1 MIPLVHDF
9 RGESVLV
16 VGGGSVGARKA
27 RRFAR
32 EADVT
37 VLSPAFGGRE
47 FGGAELVRAAP
58 DPDAAADWVA
68 RVDPA
73 LVVAATDDAEVN
85 AAFAAAARDAG
96 ALVNRAD
103 ESVAAAA
110 DSRGGDGEG
119 GAAGNRGAGRVVV
132 PATAGDDPVTVAV
145 STGGR
150 SPALSKYLRE
160 EIEAEFAGAGGMA
173 ELTAALRE
181 DLRAT
186 ALPPADRRDAV
197 RAVVRSEPVWK
208 ALRTGDANPRERAE
222 AAVERAVGKDG
233 VDWST

>member
-27 RRFAR
+27 RRFAQ
-32 EADVT
+32 EAAVT
-37 VLSPAFGGRE
+37 VLSPAFGDRS
-47 FGGAELVRAAP
+47 FGDAELVRAAP
-58 DPDAAADWVA
+58 EPDAAPEWVA

-73 LVVAATDDAEVN
+73 LVVAATDDADVN

-103 ESVAAAA
+103 ESTAA
-110 DSRGGDGEG
+110 GGDDSD
-119 GAAGNRGAGRVVV
+119 GRSVDNVVV
-132 PATAGDDPVTVAV
+132 PATAGEDPVTVAV

-160 EIEAEFAGAGGMA
+160 EIDDVFAGVGGMA
-173 ELTAALRE
+173 ELTA
-181 DLRAT
+181 DLRA
-186 ALPPADRRDAV
+186 ALRATDLSPTDRRDAV

-208 ALRTGDANPRERAE
+208 ALRTATANPRKSAE
-222 AAVERAVGKDG
+222 AAVARAVGEE

>member
-37 VLSPAFGGRE
+37 VLSPAFGDRG
-47 FGGAELVRAAP
+47 FGDAELVRAAP
-58 DPDAAADWVA
+58 EPDAAAEWVA
-68 RVDPA
+68 RVGPA
-73 LVVAATDDAEVN
+73 LVVAATDDADVN

-103 ESVAAAA
+103 ESTA
-110 DSRGGDGEG
+110 GDGD
-119 GAAGNRGAGRVVV
+119 AAGNRGADSVVV
-132 PATAGDDPVTVAV
+132 PATAGDDPVTIAV
-145 STGGR
+145 STGGH

-160 EIEAEFAGAGGMA
+160 EIESAFAGAGGMA
-173 ELTAALRE
+173 ELTADLRD

-186 ALPPADRRDAV
+186 DLSPADRRDAV

-208 ALRTGDANPRERAE
+208 ALRTGTANPRQRAE
-222 AAVERAVGKDG
+222 AAVARALGEE

>member
-37 VLSPAFGGRE
+37 VLSPAFGDRE
-47 FGGAELVRAAP
+47 FGDADLVRVAP
-58 DPDAAADWVA
+58 EPDAAAEWVE
-68 RVDPA
+68 RVAPA

-85 AAFAAAARDAG
+85 AAFAAAARAAG

-103 ESVAAAA
+103 ESTAGDGDDGRGA
-110 DSRGGDGEG
+110 DS
-119 GAAGNRGAGRVVV
+119 VVV
-132 PATAGDDPVTVAV
+132 PATAGEDPVTIAV

-160 EIEAEFAGAGGMA
+160 EIEEVFAGAGGMA
-173 ELTAALRE
+173 ELTADLRA

-186 ALPPADRRDAV
+186 DLSPADRRDAV

-208 ALRTGDANPRERAE
+208 ALRTATANPRERAE
-222 AAVERAVGKDG
+222 AAVARAVGEE

>member
-1 MIPLVHDF
+1 MIPLFHDF

-27 RRFAR
+27 RRFAA

-37 VLSPAFGGRE
+37 VLSPEFGDRE
-47 FGGAELVRAAP
+47 FGSAALVTAAP
-58 DPDAAADWVA
+58 EPEDAADWVA

-73 LVVAATDDAEVN
+73 LVVAATDDADVN
-85 AAFAAAARDAG
+85 AAFADAAREAE

-103 ESVAAAA
+103 ESADDADGGRGA
-110 DSRGGDGEG
+110 DS
-119 GAAGNRGAGRVVV
+119 VVV
-132 PATAGDDPVTVAV
+132 PATAGEDPVTVAV

-160 EIEAEFAGAGGMA
+160 AFEAEFAGAGAMA
-173 ELTAALRE
+173 DLTG
-181 DLRAT
+181 DLRAELKD
-186 ALPPADRRDAV
+186 AGVAPGERRAAV

-208 ALRTGDANPRERAE
+208 ALRTGDTNPRERAE
-222 AAVERAVGKDG
+222 AAVRRAVGD